1 MRLDFLF
8 NQANDRIR
16 NCTRLAASDRL
27 SGAEKTGQ
35 AGKNRRN
42 YSATWVPTSSGPRE
56 KSMSDFLI
64 EHTPSAYKYPL
75 LIKHLLHAP
84 MTQSADQEIVYRDL
98 SRYTY
103 RDLRERI
110 GRLASGLTPK
120 GVRRGDVGGVLDWDI
135 HLYLECC
142 FAIAMLGAT
151 LQTSA
156 PTTSPRRTPFEVR
169 PLARR
174 PIRSRRS

>member
-16 NCTRLAASDRL
+16 NCLGLAASDRL
-27 SGAEKTGQ
+27 SGVERTDR
-35 AGKNRRN
+35 AGKPEIIPPTR
-42 YSATWVPTSSGPRE
+42 APTSSRPRE

-64 EHTPSAYKYPL
+64 EHTPSAYRYPL

-103 RDLRERI
+103 R
-110 GRLASGLTPK
+110 
-120 GVRRGDVGGVLDWDI
+120 
-135 HLYLECC
+135 
-142 FAIAMLGAT
+142 
-151 LQTSA
+151 
-156 PTTSPRRTPFEVR
+156 
-169 PLARR
+169 
-174 PIRSRRS
+174 

>member
-1 MRLDFLF
+1 MQCINTPRTGQARNLPILNRLDFLF
-8 NQANDRIR
+8 NQTNDRIR
-16 NCTRLAASDRL
+16 TRLGLAASDRL
-27 SGAEKTGQ
+27 PGAGGKASQSGQERAKQ
-35 AGKNRRN
+35 FRRHG
-42 YSATWVPTSSGPRE
+42 APTSSSPRE

-110 GRLASGLTPK
+110 GRLASGLTSM
-120 GVRRGDVGGVLDWDI
+120 GVRRGDVVGVLDWDS
-135 HLYLECC
+135 HRY
-142 FAIAMLGAT
+142 
-151 LQTSA
+151 
-156 PTTSPRRTPFEVR
+156 
-169 PLARR
+169 
-174 PIRSRRS
+174 